1 MEKTPKRQEL
11 CITFRKDQLQ
21 IKEDFIA
28 IAQNFSS
35 YAQLLEYLNSLAK
48 SPQFVEYQKCEFF
61 SENPDAPDYI
71 VCLREAVERK
81 SLKFRVNKKR
91 EDCFLA
97 CRSSSIVKVELNQ
110 EAKKTRLDLEVS
122 TLEKKKKSLEDKI
135 TKLEPQVR
143 EFTTKFS
150 DLKTCIGVL
159 EKIARDKDLEKVIEN
174 LKEKHNVEMENLKKK
189 HEAEIKD
196 KNGIIET
203 LAKKIKD
210 FKEQQTQLSKI
221 EPQTKAESPA
231 TITQAQPPAMETT
244 VEVKVFQ
251 KPVVVPDV
259 SEEKKILCPKT
270 NQEVSMKEQCKMPN
284 CKDFLECKLY
294 VQTIK
299 ERDG

>member
-1 MEKTPKRQEL
+1 MEKTPKRDEL

-91 EDCFLA
+91 QDCFLA
-97 CRSSSIVKVELNQ
+97 CRSSSIVKVELDQ

-122 TLEKKKKSLEDKI
+122 TLQKKKKGLIDEIPKLEQKLIELRLEDSKWKDGI
-135 TKLEPQVR
+135 EG
-143 EFTTKFS
+143 
-150 DLKTCIGVL
+150 LK
-159 EKIARDKDLEKVIEN
+159 KIAKAEN
-174 LKEKHNVEMENLKKK
+174 LKQQIDDLKEKNNVEIENLKKK
-189 HEAEIKD
+189 HNAEIKD
-196 KNGIIET
+196 KYGIIET